1 MEFWRL
7 LKAYKLNVMKDSEH
21 SFRQNAMFSAVTL
34 ESIMLKF
41 SSLIYLTLA
50 PIEVN

>member
-7 LKAYKLNVMKDSEH
+7 LKANKLNVMKDSEH